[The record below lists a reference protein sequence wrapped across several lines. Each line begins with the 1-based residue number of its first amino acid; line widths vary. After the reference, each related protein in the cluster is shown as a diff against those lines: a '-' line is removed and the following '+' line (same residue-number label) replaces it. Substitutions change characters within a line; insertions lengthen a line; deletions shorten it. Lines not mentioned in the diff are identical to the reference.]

1 MRDNIVKT
9 KPVMDINLISA
20 LTVEKLFNF
29 IGMDA
34 SVTSNKEIDRRLN
47 SQRIEI

>member
-20 LTVEKLFNF
+20 QTVEKLFNF
-29 IGMDA
+29 IGMDPNI
-34 SVTSNKEIDRRLN
+34 TSNKDIDKQLN
-47 SQRIEI
+47 S